1 MRRRLPTVAR
11 VLRVVSQWLAPSLVS
26 HVRQLPT
33 SAIRTGQESTT
44 RRRGEVVFDLDGGG
58 WSDTKRRHSG
68 DGSDLGCHAAG
79 RSYTFLSFHF
89 ARRYRFRAALCIF
102 FFNSGLTCGFLDRC
116 RSHFASLPWLRLYWC
131 VIEWNFLLIR
141 RCVNVFLGSFIPL
154 CDDDCLQSVL
164 DIFAVGLISI
174 DKATV

>member
-102 FFNSGLTCGFLDRC
+102 FFNSGLTCGFLDRW
-116 RSHFASLPWLRLYWC
+116 RSHRACFLYGCWD
-131 VIEWNFLLIR
+131 IEGNFLLIR